1 MLFVRIRLN
10 FSAKSVFFSVDFGC
24 KTKTLIP
31 LQEVKINF
39 RKSVGVCVFL
49 TVPQIKSRF
58 VPVLFYEVILVFQTR
73 NSSRTE
79 RFYEWFHNCSGCLS
93 LSKKT

>member
-58 VPVLFYEVILVFQTR
+58 VPVLFCVRFPVFRTQ
-73 NSSRTE
+73 NSFRTE
-79 RFYEWFHNCSGCLS
+79 RFFGYFHNWSNCLS
-93 LSKKT
+93 QPKKL